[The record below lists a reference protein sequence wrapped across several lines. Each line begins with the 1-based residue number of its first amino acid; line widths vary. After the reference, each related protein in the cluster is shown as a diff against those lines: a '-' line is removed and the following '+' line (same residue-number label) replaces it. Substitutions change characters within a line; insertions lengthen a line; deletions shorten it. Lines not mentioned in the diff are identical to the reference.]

1 MASILIHDGDVYLI
15 DAGPFI
21 EENLEA
27 LGLSI
32 NGVKGIF
39 QTHAHDDHFAGITD
53 LIQSGHR
60 LKYYAAPIVRETV
73 NKKISAL
80 MGDQA
85 YPIDHFFDV
94 VDLEVGEWVDVTVFK
109 LGCLFS
115 SPLKLRRLSLS
126 RMNPERT
133 NLLTSCRY
141 WFSLL
146 SIRSKRHY

>member
-60 LKYYAAPIVRETV
+60 LNI
-73 NKKISAL
+73 
-80 MGDQA
+80 Q
-85 YPIDHFFDV
+85 
-94 VDLEVGEWVDVTVFK
+94 
-109 LGCLFS
+109 
-115 SPLKLRRLSLS
+115 
-126 RMNPERT
+126 
-133 NLLTSCRY
+133 LL
-141 WFSLL
+141 
-146 SIRSKRHY
+146 